1 MQKHRTPSQQY
12 RIIEEAQF
20 TYSLIGNTF
29 EKEVNT
35 ISKQGEKQI
44 KVLRYLDLTTKTI
57 NEFKLIGDLFPNDT
71 ESSKQNSTLIDL
83 I

>member
-1 MQKHRTPSQQY
+1 MN
-12 RIIEEAQF
+12 I
-20 TYSLIGNTF
+20 
-29 EKEVNT
+29 

-44 KVLRYLDLTTKTI
+44 KVLPYLNLTTKTI